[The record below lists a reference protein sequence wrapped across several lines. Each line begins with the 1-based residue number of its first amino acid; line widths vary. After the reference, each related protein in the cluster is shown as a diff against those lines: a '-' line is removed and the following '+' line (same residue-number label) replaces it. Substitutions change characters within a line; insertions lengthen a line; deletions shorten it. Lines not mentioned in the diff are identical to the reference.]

1 MDGQVTVGEEHSLG
15 AGMACPEPLDAQR
28 RGPGI
33 VNDDDSA
40 AAEVERQIGRQCAA
54 QRRLV
59 DVAVNR
65 VQRRTDCA
73 EL

>member
-1 MDGQVTVGEEHSLG
+1 MDGHVTVGEDHSVG
-15 AGMACPEPLDAQR
+15 AGMAGPEPLDAQSSR
-28 RGPGI
+28 PGV
-33 VNDDDSA
+33 VNDDDLA